1 MKKYKLQ
8 NIQSPKRPIMV
19 FFYFEK
25 GVLLKQFKSF
35 YKEQYGV
42 IVICKNEE
50 DQEKVYNK
58 LLDQGYECKV
68 VTT

>member
-35 YKEQYGV
+35 YKEVGG
-42 IVICKNEE
+42 NEE